1 MKVLKLPKEKLY
13 SYLETLKKWG
23 ELWGPVK
30 KGDKYVYDKL
40 DDVRKVALEALR
52 TILPPKKFFLP
63 LIPILLILLELKE
76 NSLLYFFTVL
86 IIEIDLERI
95 MWYREMRA
103 LCDRTHLHSAE
114 IVAFLMAK
122 RDNDKDVGVQQKR
135 QIYLRDSICNCYAF
149 SLSRMEDG
157 MIFMALKP
165 PTDEYGFWGDRVMIS
180 TGEDRDIE
188 NYKELTNERTVSH
201 SFAKRSRYKG
211 NPFVVGAI
219 ARMNLLGERL
229 SGISEECFRKCYTL
243 SWIRNP
249 LYNNLAQAI
258 EIVYCLEKIPKIV
271 DEILSIPEIPP
282 IVAPQRQEGTGTG
295 AVEAPRGTLYHH
307 YEIEN
312 GRIKHAEII
321 TPTAQN
327 LENMERHIW
336 VGAETLLK
344 ESPPKEDMELKLEMI
359 VRAYDPCISCSAH
372 LVKIVEKE

>member
-1 MKVLKLPKEKLY
+1 
-13 SYLETLKKWG
+13 
-23 ELWGPVK
+23 
-30 KGDKYVYDKL
+30 
-40 DDVRKVALEALR
+40 
-52 TILPPKKFFLP
+52 
-63 LIPILLILLELKE
+63 
-76 NSLLYFFTVL
+76 
-86 IIEIDLERI
+86 
-95 MWYREMRA
+95 
-103 LCDRTHLHSAE
+103 
-114 IVAFLMAK
+114 
-122 RDNDKDVGVQQKR
+122 
-135 QIYLRDSICNCYAF
+135 
-149 SLSRMEDG
+149 
-157 MIFMALKP
+157 
-165 PTDEYGFWGDRVMIS
+165 
-180 TGEDRDIE
+180 
-188 NYKELTNERTVSH
+188 
-201 SFAKRSRYKG
+201 
-211 NPFVVGAI
+211 
-219 ARMNLLGERL
+219 MNLLGERL

-282 IVAPQRQEGTGTG
+282 IVAPQRQEGTG